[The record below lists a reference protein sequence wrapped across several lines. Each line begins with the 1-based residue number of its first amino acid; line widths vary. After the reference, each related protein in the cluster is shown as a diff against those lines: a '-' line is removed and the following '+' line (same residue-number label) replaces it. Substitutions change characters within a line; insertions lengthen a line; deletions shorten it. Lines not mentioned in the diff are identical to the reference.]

1 MGVKMKRVFIL
12 KGLDCPNCSAKIEK
26 EVGALPGVESSVV
39 NLMQQTLT
47 VQSEKSADATLAEQV
62 ETIVHSHEPD
72 VEVSEKTEPAVTK
85 VYLLK
90 GLDCPNCSA
99 KIEKEVGELGGVA
112 SSTVNLMNQTLT
124 VQAGT
129 SVATSLLDTV
139 TTIVHSHEP
148 DVEVS
153 EKTEPA
159 VTKVY
164 LLKGLDCPNCSAKI
178 EKEVGELDGVAS
190 STVNLMNQTLTVQA
204 GTSVATSLLDTV
216 TTIVH
221 SHEPDVEVSE
231 KTEPAVTKVYLL
243 KGLDCPNCSAKI
255 EKEVGE
261 LDGVTSS
268 TVNLMNQTLTV
279 QAGTSVAASLLD
291 TVTTIVHSHEPDV
304 EVSEKQ
310 LEATA
315 PVKKDEKAAV
325 YNDEDKKRTIR
336 LAVGAV
342 VYAIGMALTVFAK
355 LPTLA
360 ELAFLIVAYVILG
373 WDVVWQA
380 VKNITRGQVFDEH
393 FLMSVSTIGAF
404 AIGEY
409 PEAVAV
415 MLFYQVGEFFQSLAV
430 KRSRKSISDLMDIC
444 PDSATVKRNGVLQ
457 VVSPESVAV
466 GEIIV
471 VKPGEKIPLD
481 GIVVDGESMLDTK
494 ALTGESVPRSIRKGD
509 EALSGCINQSGL
521 LTLKVTKS
529 FGESTVSKITDLVE
543 NASARKAPTEN
554 FITTFAR
561 YYTPV
566 VVGMAAVLAII
577 PPLVLGGGWSEWLR
591 RGFVFLIVSCPCAL
605 VISIP
610 LTFFGGIGAAS
621 KRGVLVKGS
630 NYLEALNK
638 VSVVV
643 FDKTGTLTKG
653 VFEVANIIPA
663 AGYQKE
669 QVLEYAAQAESYSNH
684 PIAKSILATYG
695 KPIDQK
701 QFSGF
706 EEISGHGIS
715 VMVQGK
721 KVLAGNSKLM
731 ESEKIAYAACDAA
744 GTKFYVAADGS
755 YVGCILIADEVKPD
769 SKCAI
774 AELKKIGVEKTV
786 MLTGD
791 DERIGKSVADELGLD
806 AYYAQLLPDQKVEK
820 LEMLDKQK
828 RQGSKLAFVG
838 DGINDAPVL
847 ARADVGIA
855 MGGLGSDA
863 AIEAAD
869 VVLMTDEP
877 SKLVEAIDVAK
888 ATKRIVM
895 QNIVIALGIKSVFLV
910 LGALGMAGM
919 WEAVFGDVGVT
930 IIAVLNAMRI
940 LKK

>member
-1 MGVKMKRVFIL
+1 MKRVFIL

-99 KIEKEVGELGGVA
+99 KIEKEVGEL
-112 SSTVNLMNQTLT
+112 
-124 VQAGT
+124 
-129 SVATSLLDTV
+129 
-139 TTIVHSHEP
+139 
-148 DVEVS
+148 
-153 EKTEPA
+153 
-159 VTKVY
+159 
-164 LLKGLDCPNCSAKI
+164 
-178 EKEVGELDGVAS
+178 
-190 STVNLMNQTLTVQA
+190 
-204 GTSVATSLLDTV
+204 
-216 TTIVH
+216 
-221 SHEPDVEVSE
+221 
-231 KTEPAVTKVYLL
+231 
-243 KGLDCPNCSAKI
+243 
-255 EKEVGE
+255 
-261 LDGVTSS
+261 DGVTSS

-310 LEATA
+310 PEATA
-315 PVKKDEKAAV
+315 PVKKEEKAAV

-336 LAVGAV
+336 LAVGAA

-355 LPTLA
+355 LPTPA

-430 KRSRKSISDLMDIC
+430 KRSRKSISDLMDIR

-481 GIVVDGESMLDTK
+481 GIVVEGESMLDTK

-509 EALSGCINQSGL
+509 EALSGCINQSAL

-791 DERIGKSVADELGLD
+791 DGRIGKSVADELGLD

>member
-1 MGVKMKRVFIL
+1 MKRVFIL

-62 ETIVHSHEPD
+62 ETIVHSHDPD
-72 VEVSEKTEPAVTK
+72 VDVSEKTEPAVTK

-99 KIEKEVGELGGVA
+99 KIEKEVGELG
-112 SSTVNLMNQTLT
+112 
-124 VQAGT
+124 
-129 SVATSLLDTV
+129 
-139 TTIVHSHEP
+139 
-148 DVEVS
+148 
-153 EKTEPA
+153 
-159 VTKVY
+159 
-164 LLKGLDCPNCSAKI
+164 
-178 EKEVGELDGVAS
+178 
-190 STVNLMNQTLTVQA
+190 
-204 GTSVATSLLDTV
+204 
-216 TTIVH
+216 
-221 SHEPDVEVSE
+221 
-231 KTEPAVTKVYLL
+231 
-243 KGLDCPNCSAKI
+243 
-255 EKEVGE
+255 
-261 LDGVTSS
+261 GVTSS

-430 KRSRKSISDLMDIC
+430 KRSRKSISDLMDIR

-663 AGYQKE
+663 
-669 QVLEYAAQAESYSNH
+669 QAESYSNH

-701 QFSGF
+701 QFSDF

>member
-1 MGVKMKRVFIL
+1 MEFKMKRVF
-12 KGLDCPNCSAKIEK
+12 
-26 EVGALPGVESSVV
+26 
-39 NLMQQTLT
+39 T
-47 VQSEKSADATLAEQV
+47 
-62 ETIVHSHEPD
+62 
-72 VEVSEKTEPAVTK
+72 
-85 VYLLK
+85 
-90 GLDCPNCSA
+90 
-99 KIEKEVGELGGVA
+99 
-112 SSTVNLMNQTLT
+112 
-124 VQAGT
+124 
-129 SVATSLLDTV
+129 
-139 TTIVHSHEP
+139 
-148 DVEVS
+148 
-153 EKTEPA
+153 
-159 VTKVY
+159 
-164 LLKGLDCPNCSAKI
+164 
-178 EKEVGELDGVAS
+178 
-190 STVNLMNQTLTVQA
+190 
-204 GTSVATSLLDTV
+204 
-216 TTIVH
+216 
-221 SHEPDVEVSE
+221 
-231 KTEPAVTKVYLL
+231 L

-430 KRSRKSISDLMDIC
+430 KRSRKSISDLMDIR

-701 QFSGF
+701 KFSGF

-769 SKCAI
+769 SKCTI

>member
-1 MGVKMKRVFIL
+1 
-12 KGLDCPNCSAKIEK
+12 
-26 EVGALPGVESSVV
+26 
-39 NLMQQTLT
+39 
-47 VQSEKSADATLAEQV
+47 
-62 ETIVHSHEPD
+62 
-72 VEVSEKTEPAVTK
+72 
-85 VYLLK
+85 
-90 GLDCPNCSA
+90 
-99 KIEKEVGELGGVA
+99 
-112 SSTVNLMNQTLT
+112 
-124 VQAGT
+124 
-129 SVATSLLDTV
+129 
-139 TTIVHSHEP
+139 
-148 DVEVS
+148 
-153 EKTEPA
+153 
-159 VTKVY
+159 
-164 LLKGLDCPNCSAKI
+164 
-178 EKEVGELDGVAS
+178 
-190 STVNLMNQTLTVQA
+190 
-204 GTSVATSLLDTV
+204 
-216 TTIVH
+216 
-221 SHEPDVEVSE
+221 
-231 KTEPAVTKVYLL
+231 
-243 KGLDCPNCSAKI
+243 
-255 EKEVGE
+255 
-261 LDGVTSS
+261 
-268 TVNLMNQTLTV
+268 MNQTLTV

-342 VYAIGMALTVFAK
+342 IYAIGMALTVFAK

-701 QFSGF
+701 QFSDF

-806 AYYAQLLPDQKVEK
+806 AYYAQLWPDQKVEK

>member
-1 MGVKMKRVFIL
+1 MEVKMKRVFIL

-178 EKEVGELDGVAS
+178 EKEVGELGGVAS

-261 LDGVTSS
+261 LGGVASS

-684 PIAKSILATYG
+684 PIAKSILTTYG

-701 QFSGF
+701 QFSDF

>member
-1 MGVKMKRVFIL
+1 MKRVFI
-12 KGLDCPNCSAKIEK
+12 
-26 EVGALPGVESSVV
+26 
-39 NLMQQTLT
+39 
-47 VQSEKSADATLAEQV
+47 
-62 ETIVHSHEPD
+62 
-72 VEVSEKTEPAVTK
+72 
-85 VYLLK
+85 LK

-178 EKEVGELDGVAS
+178 EKEVGELDGVTS
-190 STVNLMNQTLTVQA
+190 STVNLMNQTMTVQA

-373 WDVVWQA
+373 RDVVWQA

-430 KRSRKSISDLMDIC
+430 KRSRKSISDLMDIR

-701 QFSGF
+701 QFSDF

>member
-1 MGVKMKRVFIL
+1 
-12 KGLDCPNCSAKIEK
+12 
-26 EVGALPGVESSVV
+26 
-39 NLMQQTLT
+39 
-47 VQSEKSADATLAEQV
+47 
-62 ETIVHSHEPD
+62 
-72 VEVSEKTEPAVTK
+72 
-85 VYLLK
+85 
-90 GLDCPNCSA
+90 
-99 KIEKEVGELGGVA
+99 
-112 SSTVNLMNQTLT
+112 
-124 VQAGT
+124 
-129 SVATSLLDTV
+129 
-139 TTIVHSHEP
+139 
-148 DVEVS
+148 
-153 EKTEPA
+153 
-159 VTKVY
+159 
-164 LLKGLDCPNCSAKI
+164 
-178 EKEVGELDGVAS
+178 
-190 STVNLMNQTLTVQA
+190 
-204 GTSVATSLLDTV
+204 
-216 TTIVH
+216 
-221 SHEPDVEVSE
+221 
-231 KTEPAVTKVYLL
+231 
-243 KGLDCPNCSAKI
+243 
-255 EKEVGE
+255 
-261 LDGVTSS
+261 
-268 TVNLMNQTLTV
+268 MNQTLTV

-701 QFSGF
+701 QFSDF

-721 KVLAGNSKLM
+721 KILAGNSKLM

>member
-1 MGVKMKRVFIL
+1 MKRVFIL

-124 VQAGT
+124 VQAGA

-178 EKEVGELDGVAS
+178 EKEVGELGGVAS

-204 GTSVATSLLDTV
+204 GASVATSLLDTV

-701 QFSGF
+701 QFSDF

>member
-1 MGVKMKRVFIL
+1 MKRVFIL

-178 EKEVGELDGVAS
+178 EKEVGELDGVTS

-204 GTSVATSLLDTV
+204 GTSVAASLLDTV

-373 WDVVWQA
+373 CDVVWQA

-430 KRSRKSISDLMDIC
+430 KRSRKSISDLMDIR

-466 GEIIV
+466 GEIIM

>member
-1 MGVKMKRVFIL
+1 MEVKMKRVFIL

-178 EKEVGELDGVAS
+178 EKEVGELGGVAS

-342 VYAIGMALTVFAK
+342 IYAIGMALTVFAK

-701 QFSGF
+701 QFSDF

>member
-1 MGVKMKRVFIL
+1 
-12 KGLDCPNCSAKIEK
+12 
-26 EVGALPGVESSVV
+26 
-39 NLMQQTLT
+39 
-47 VQSEKSADATLAEQV
+47 
-62 ETIVHSHEPD
+62 
-72 VEVSEKTEPAVTK
+72 
-85 VYLLK
+85 
-90 GLDCPNCSA
+90 
-99 KIEKEVGELGGVA
+99 
-112 SSTVNLMNQTLT
+112 
-124 VQAGT
+124 
-129 SVATSLLDTV
+129 
-139 TTIVHSHEP
+139 
-148 DVEVS
+148 
-153 EKTEPA
+153 
-159 VTKVY
+159 
-164 LLKGLDCPNCSAKI
+164 
-178 EKEVGELDGVAS
+178 
-190 STVNLMNQTLTVQA
+190 
-204 GTSVATSLLDTV
+204 
-216 TTIVH
+216 
-221 SHEPDVEVSE
+221 
-231 KTEPAVTKVYLL
+231 
-243 KGLDCPNCSAKI
+243 
-255 EKEVGE
+255 
-261 LDGVTSS
+261 
-268 TVNLMNQTLTV
+268 MNQTLTV

-325 YNDEDKKRTIR
+325 YNDADKKRTIR

-430 KRSRKSISDLMDIC
+430 KRSRKSISDLMDIR

-701 QFSGF
+701 QFSDF

>member
-1 MGVKMKRVFIL
+1 MAL
-12 KGLDCPNCSAKIEK
+12 AT
-26 EVGALPGVESSVV
+26 VGAL
-39 NLMQQTLT
+39 
-47 VQSEKSADATLAEQV
+47 
-62 ETIVHSHEPD
+62 
-72 VEVSEKTEPAVTK
+72 
-85 VYLLK
+85 
-90 GLDCPNCSA
+90 C
-99 KIEKEVGELGGVA
+99 
-112 SSTVNLMNQTLT
+112 
-124 VQAGT
+124 
-129 SVATSLLDTV
+129 
-139 TTIVHSHEP
+139 
-148 DVEVS
+148 
-153 EKTEPA
+153 
-159 VTKVY
+159 
-164 LLKGLDCPNCSAKI
+164 
-178 EKEVGELDGVAS
+178 
-190 STVNLMNQTLTVQA
+190 
-204 GTSVATSLLDTV
+204 
-216 TTIVH
+216 
-221 SHEPDVEVSE
+221 
-231 KTEPAVTKVYLL
+231 
-243 KGLDCPNCSAKI
+243 
-255 EKEVGE
+255 
-261 LDGVTSS
+261 
-268 TVNLMNQTLTV
+268 
-279 QAGTSVAASLLD
+279 
-291 TVTTIVHSHEPDV
+291 
-304 EVSEKQ
+304 
-310 LEATA
+310 
-315 PVKKDEKAAV
+315 
-325 YNDEDKKRTIR
+325 
-336 LAVGAV
+336 
-342 VYAIGMALTVFAK
+342 IG
-355 LPTLA
+355 
-360 ELAFLIVAYVILG
+360 
-373 WDVVWQA
+373 D
-380 VKNITRGQVFDEH
+380 
-393 FLMSVSTIGAF
+393 
-404 AIGEY
+404 Y
-409 PEAVAV
+409 PEASFV

>member
-1 MGVKMKRVFIL
+1 MKRVFIL

-26 EVGALPGVESSVV
+26 EVGELDGV
-39 NLMQQTLT
+39 T
-47 VQSEKSADATLAEQV
+47 
-62 ETIVHSHEPD
+62 
-72 VEVSEKTEPAVTK
+72 
-85 VYLLK
+85 
-90 GLDCPNCSA
+90 
-99 KIEKEVGELGGVA
+99 
-112 SSTVNLMNQTLT
+112 SSTVNLMNQTMT

-178 EKEVGELDGVAS
+178 ER
-190 STVNLMNQTLTVQA
+190 
-204 GTSVATSLLDTV
+204 
-216 TTIVH
+216 
-221 SHEPDVEVSE
+221 
-231 KTEPAVTKVYLL
+231 
-243 KGLDCPNCSAKI
+243 
-255 EKEVGE
+255 EVGE

-404 AIGEY
+404 AIVEY

-430 KRSRKSISDLMDIC
+430 KRSRKSISDLMDIR

-529 FGESTVSKITDLVE
+529 FGESTVSKIIDLVE

-684 PIAKSILATYG
+684 PIAKSILAAYG
-695 KPIDQK
+695 KSIDQK

-731 ESEKIAYAACDAA
+731 ESEKIAYSACDAA
-744 GTKFYVAADGS
+744 GTKVYVAADGS

-769 SKCAI
+769 SNRAI

>member
-1 MGVKMKRVFIL
+1 
-12 KGLDCPNCSAKIEK
+12 
-26 EVGALPGVESSVV
+26 
-39 NLMQQTLT
+39 
-47 VQSEKSADATLAEQV
+47 
-62 ETIVHSHEPD
+62 
-72 VEVSEKTEPAVTK
+72 
-85 VYLLK
+85 
-90 GLDCPNCSA
+90 
-99 KIEKEVGELGGVA
+99 
-112 SSTVNLMNQTLT
+112 
-124 VQAGT
+124 
-129 SVATSLLDTV
+129 
-139 TTIVHSHEP
+139 
-148 DVEVS
+148 
-153 EKTEPA
+153 
-159 VTKVY
+159 
-164 LLKGLDCPNCSAKI
+164 
-178 EKEVGELDGVAS
+178 
-190 STVNLMNQTLTVQA
+190 
-204 GTSVATSLLDTV
+204 
-216 TTIVH
+216 
-221 SHEPDVEVSE
+221 
-231 KTEPAVTKVYLL
+231 
-243 KGLDCPNCSAKI
+243 
-255 EKEVGE
+255 
-261 LDGVTSS
+261 
-268 TVNLMNQTLTV
+268 MNQTLTV

-430 KRSRKSISDLMDIC
+430 KRSRKSISDLMDIR

-701 QFSGF
+701 QFSDF
-706 EEISGHGIS
+706 EEISGHGVS

>member
-1 MGVKMKRVFIL
+1 MKVKMKRVFIL

-178 EKEVGELDGVAS
+178 EKEVGELGGVAS

>member
-1 MGVKMKRVFIL
+1 MEVKMKRVFIL

-26 EVGALPGVESSVV
+26 EVG
-39 NLMQQTLT
+39 
-47 VQSEKSADATLAEQV
+47 
-62 ETIVHSHEPD
+62 
-72 VEVSEKTEPAVTK
+72 
-85 VYLLK
+85 
-90 GLDCPNCSA
+90 
-99 KIEKEVGELGGVA
+99 ELGGVA
-112 SSTVNLMNQTLT
+112 
-124 VQAGT
+124 
-129 SVATSLLDTV
+129 
-139 TTIVHSHEP
+139 
-148 DVEVS
+148 
-153 EKTEPA
+153 
-159 VTKVY
+159 
-164 LLKGLDCPNCSAKI
+164 
-178 EKEVGELDGVAS
+178 
-190 STVNLMNQTLTVQA
+190 
-204 GTSVATSLLDTV
+204 
-216 TTIVH
+216 
-221 SHEPDVEVSE
+221 
-231 KTEPAVTKVYLL
+231 
-243 KGLDCPNCSAKI
+243 
-255 EKEVGE
+255 
-261 LDGVTSS
+261 SS

-430 KRSRKSISDLMDIC
+430 KRSRKSISDLMDIR

-529 FGESTVSKITDLVE
+529 FGESTVSKIIDLVE

>member
-1 MGVKMKRVFIL
+1 MKRVFIL

-178 EKEVGELDGVAS
+178 EKEVGELDGVTS

-204 GTSVATSLLDTV
+204 GTSVAASLLDTV

-653 VFEVANIIPA
+653 VFWVANIIPA

>member
-1 MGVKMKRVFIL
+1 VEFKMKRVFIL

-178 EKEVGELDGVAS
+178 EKEVGELDGVTS

-204 GTSVATSLLDTV
+204 GTSVAASLLDTV

-806 AYYAQLLPDQKVEK
+806 AYYAQLWPDQKVEK

>member
-1 MGVKMKRVFIL
+1 MKRVFIL

-178 EKEVGELDGVAS
+178 EKEVGELGGVAS

-430 KRSRKSISDLMDIC
+430 KRSRKSISDLMDIR

-695 KPIDQK
+695 KPIDQR

>member
-1 MGVKMKRVFIL
+1 M
-12 KGLDCPNCSAKIEK
+12 
-26 EVGALPGVESSVV
+26 
-39 NLMQQTLT
+39 
-47 VQSEKSADATLAEQV
+47 
-62 ETIVHSHEPD
+62 
-72 VEVSEKTEPAVTK
+72 
-85 VYLLK
+85 
-90 GLDCPNCSA
+90 
-99 KIEKEVGELGGVA
+99 
-112 SSTVNLMNQTLT
+112 
-124 VQAGT
+124 
-129 SVATSLLDTV
+129 
-139 TTIVHSHEP
+139 
-148 DVEVS
+148 
-153 EKTEPA
+153 
-159 VTKVY
+159 
-164 LLKGLDCPNCSAKI
+164 
-178 EKEVGELDGVAS
+178 
-190 STVNLMNQTLTVQA
+190 
-204 GTSVATSLLDTV
+204 
-216 TTIVH
+216 
-221 SHEPDVEVSE
+221 
-231 KTEPAVTKVYLL
+231 
-243 KGLDCPNCSAKI
+243 
-255 EKEVGE
+255 
-261 LDGVTSS
+261 
-268 TVNLMNQTLTV
+268 
-279 QAGTSVAASLLD
+279 
-291 TVTTIVHSHEPDV
+291 
-304 EVSEKQ
+304 
-310 LEATA
+310 
-315 PVKKDEKAAV
+315 
-325 YNDEDKKRTIR
+325 
-336 LAVGAV
+336 GAV

-457 VVSPESVAV
+457 VVSPESVEV

-701 QFSGF
+701 QFSDF

>member
-1 MGVKMKRVFIL
+1 
-12 KGLDCPNCSAKIEK
+12 
-26 EVGALPGVESSVV
+26 
-39 NLMQQTLT
+39 
-47 VQSEKSADATLAEQV
+47 
-62 ETIVHSHEPD
+62 
-72 VEVSEKTEPAVTK
+72 
-85 VYLLK
+85 
-90 GLDCPNCSA
+90 
-99 KIEKEVGELGGVA
+99 
-112 SSTVNLMNQTLT
+112 
-124 VQAGT
+124 
-129 SVATSLLDTV
+129 
-139 TTIVHSHEP
+139 
-148 DVEVS
+148 
-153 EKTEPA
+153 
-159 VTKVY
+159 
-164 LLKGLDCPNCSAKI
+164 
-178 EKEVGELDGVAS
+178 
-190 STVNLMNQTLTVQA
+190 
-204 GTSVATSLLDTV
+204 
-216 TTIVH
+216 
-221 SHEPDVEVSE
+221 
-231 KTEPAVTKVYLL
+231 
-243 KGLDCPNCSAKI
+243 
-255 EKEVGE
+255 
-261 LDGVTSS
+261 
-268 TVNLMNQTLTV
+268 MNQTLTV

-457 VVSPESVAV
+457 VVSPESVEV

-791 DERIGKSVADELGLD
+791 DERIGKSVADEIGLD

>member
-26 EVGALPGVESSVV
+26 EVG
-39 NLMQQTLT
+39 
-47 VQSEKSADATLAEQV
+47 
-62 ETIVHSHEPD
+62 
-72 VEVSEKTEPAVTK
+72 
-85 VYLLK
+85 
-90 GLDCPNCSA
+90 
-99 KIEKEVGELGGVA
+99 ELGGVA
-112 SSTVNLMNQTLT
+112 
-124 VQAGT
+124 
-129 SVATSLLDTV
+129 
-139 TTIVHSHEP
+139 
-148 DVEVS
+148 
-153 EKTEPA
+153 
-159 VTKVY
+159 
-164 LLKGLDCPNCSAKI
+164 
-178 EKEVGELDGVAS
+178 
-190 STVNLMNQTLTVQA
+190 
-204 GTSVATSLLDTV
+204 
-216 TTIVH
+216 
-221 SHEPDVEVSE
+221 
-231 KTEPAVTKVYLL
+231 
-243 KGLDCPNCSAKI
+243 
-255 EKEVGE
+255 
-261 LDGVTSS
+261 SS

-701 QFSGF
+701 QFSDF

>member
-1 MGVKMKRVFIL
+1 M
-12 KGLDCPNCSAKIEK
+12 
-26 EVGALPGVESSVV
+26 
-39 NLMQQTLT
+39 
-47 VQSEKSADATLAEQV
+47 
-62 ETIVHSHEPD
+62 
-72 VEVSEKTEPAVTK
+72 
-85 VYLLK
+85 
-90 GLDCPNCSA
+90 
-99 KIEKEVGELGGVA
+99 
-112 SSTVNLMNQTLT
+112 
-124 VQAGT
+124 
-129 SVATSLLDTV
+129 
-139 TTIVHSHEP
+139 
-148 DVEVS
+148 
-153 EKTEPA
+153 
-159 VTKVY
+159 
-164 LLKGLDCPNCSAKI
+164 
-178 EKEVGELDGVAS
+178 
-190 STVNLMNQTLTVQA
+190 
-204 GTSVATSLLDTV
+204 
-216 TTIVH
+216 
-221 SHEPDVEVSE
+221 
-231 KTEPAVTKVYLL
+231 
-243 KGLDCPNCSAKI
+243 
-255 EKEVGE
+255 
-261 LDGVTSS
+261 
-268 TVNLMNQTLTV
+268 
-279 QAGTSVAASLLD
+279 
-291 TVTTIVHSHEPDV
+291 
-304 EVSEKQ
+304 SEKQ

-444 PDSATVKRNGVLQ
+444 PDSATAKRNGVLQ

>member
-1 MGVKMKRVFIL
+1 MERIF
-12 KGLDCPNCSAKIEK
+12 
-26 EVGALPGVESSVV
+26 
-39 NLMQQTLT
+39 
-47 VQSEKSADATLAEQV
+47 
-62 ETIVHSHEPD
+62 
-72 VEVSEKTEPAVTK
+72 
-85 VYLLK
+85 LLK

-99 KIEKEVGELGGVA
+99 KIEKEVGDLENVN
-112 SSTVNLMNQTLT
+112 SSSVNLMKQTLT
-124 VQAGT
+124 IQTETFDNSIVEQIE
-129 SVATSLLDTV
+129 
-139 TTIVHSHEP
+139 TIVHSHEP

-153 EKTEPA
+153 EQKA
-159 VTKVY
+159 
-164 LLKGLDCPNCSAKI
+164 D
-178 EKEVGELDGVAS
+178 
-190 STVNLMNQTLTVQA
+190 
-204 GTSVATSLLDTV
+204 TSVA
-216 TTIVH
+216 
-221 SHEPDVEVSE
+221 PDKKE
-231 KTEPAVTKVYLL
+231 KTPVYS
-243 KGLDCPNCSAKI
+243 D
-255 EKEVGE
+255 
-261 LDGVTSS
+261 D
-268 TVNLMNQTLTV
+268 
-279 QAGTSVAASLLD
+279 
-291 TVTTIVHSHEPDV
+291 
-304 EVSEKQ
+304 
-310 LEATA
+310 
-315 PVKKDEKAAV
+315 
-325 YNDEDKKRTIR
+325 DKKLTIR
-336 LAVGAV
+336 LISGAVIYAVGM
-342 VYAIGMALTVFAK
+342 GLTLFGHVS
-355 LPTLA
+355 LPV
-360 ELAFLIVAYVILG
+360 ELGVLIVAYIILG

-430 KRSRKSISDLMDIC
+430 KRSRKSISDLMDIR

-701 QFSGF
+701 QFSDF

-721 KVLAGNSKLM
+721 KILAGNSKLM

>member
-1 MGVKMKRVFIL
+1 
-12 KGLDCPNCSAKIEK
+12 
-26 EVGALPGVESSVV
+26 
-39 NLMQQTLT
+39 
-47 VQSEKSADATLAEQV
+47 
-62 ETIVHSHEPD
+62 
-72 VEVSEKTEPAVTK
+72 
-85 VYLLK
+85 
-90 GLDCPNCSA
+90 
-99 KIEKEVGELGGVA
+99 
-112 SSTVNLMNQTLT
+112 
-124 VQAGT
+124 
-129 SVATSLLDTV
+129 
-139 TTIVHSHEP
+139 
-148 DVEVS
+148 
-153 EKTEPA
+153 
-159 VTKVY
+159 
-164 LLKGLDCPNCSAKI
+164 
-178 EKEVGELDGVAS
+178 
-190 STVNLMNQTLTVQA
+190 
-204 GTSVATSLLDTV
+204 
-216 TTIVH
+216 
-221 SHEPDVEVSE
+221 
-231 KTEPAVTKVYLL
+231 
-243 KGLDCPNCSAKI
+243 
-255 EKEVGE
+255 
-261 LDGVTSS
+261 
-268 TVNLMNQTLTV
+268 MNQTLTV

-430 KRSRKSISDLMDIC
+430 KRSRKSISDLMDIR

-731 ESEKIAYAACDAA
+731 ESEKIAYDACDAA

>member
-1 MGVKMKRVFIL
+1 MKRVFIL

-178 EKEVGELDGVAS
+178 EKEVGELGGVAS

-591 RGFVFLIVSCPCAL
+591 RGFVFLIVSCPCA
-605 VISIP
+605 
-610 LTFFGGIGAAS
+610 
-621 KRGVLVKGS
+621 
-630 NYLEALNK
+630 
-638 VSVVV
+638 
-643 FDKTGTLTKG
+643 
-653 VFEVANIIPA
+653 
-663 AGYQKE
+663 
-669 QVLEYAAQAESYSNH
+669 
-684 PIAKSILATYG
+684 
-695 KPIDQK
+695 
-701 QFSGF
+701 
-706 EEISGHGIS
+706 
-715 VMVQGK
+715 
-721 KVLAGNSKLM
+721 
-731 ESEKIAYAACDAA
+731 
-744 GTKFYVAADGS
+744 
-755 YVGCILIADEVKPD
+755 
-769 SKCAI
+769 
-774 AELKKIGVEKTV
+774 TV

>member
-1 MGVKMKRVFIL
+1 M
-12 KGLDCPNCSAKIEK
+12 
-26 EVGALPGVESSVV
+26 
-39 NLMQQTLT
+39 
-47 VQSEKSADATLAEQV
+47 
-62 ETIVHSHEPD
+62 
-72 VEVSEKTEPAVTK
+72 
-85 VYLLK
+85 
-90 GLDCPNCSA
+90 
-99 KIEKEVGELGGVA
+99 
-112 SSTVNLMNQTLT
+112 
-124 VQAGT
+124 
-129 SVATSLLDTV
+129 
-139 TTIVHSHEP
+139 
-148 DVEVS
+148 
-153 EKTEPA
+153 
-159 VTKVY
+159 
-164 LLKGLDCPNCSAKI
+164 
-178 EKEVGELDGVAS
+178 
-190 STVNLMNQTLTVQA
+190 
-204 GTSVATSLLDTV
+204 
-216 TTIVH
+216 
-221 SHEPDVEVSE
+221 
-231 KTEPAVTKVYLL
+231 
-243 KGLDCPNCSAKI
+243 
-255 EKEVGE
+255 
-261 LDGVTSS
+261 
-268 TVNLMNQTLTV
+268 
-279 QAGTSVAASLLD
+279 
-291 TVTTIVHSHEPDV
+291 
-304 EVSEKQ
+304 
-310 LEATA
+310 
-315 PVKKDEKAAV
+315 
-325 YNDEDKKRTIR
+325 
-336 LAVGAV
+336 
-342 VYAIGMALTVFAK
+342 
-355 LPTLA
+355 
-360 ELAFLIVAYVILG
+360 
-373 WDVVWQA
+373 
-380 VKNITRGQVFDEH
+380 KNITRGQVFDEH

-701 QFSGF
+701 QFSDF

>member
-1 MGVKMKRVFIL
+1 MKRVFIL

-62 ETIVHSHEPD
+62 E
-72 VEVSEKTEPAVTK
+72 
-85 VYLLK
+85 
-90 GLDCPNCSA
+90 
-99 KIEKEVGELGGVA
+99 
-112 SSTVNLMNQTLT
+112 M
-124 VQAGT
+124 
-129 SVATSLLDTV
+129 
-139 TTIVHSHEP
+139 
-148 DVEVS
+148 
-153 EKTEPA
+153 
-159 VTKVY
+159 
-164 LLKGLDCPNCSAKI
+164 
-178 EKEVGELDGVAS
+178 
-190 STVNLMNQTLTVQA
+190 
-204 GTSVATSLLDTV
+204 
-216 TTIVH
+216 IVH

-304 EVSEKQ
+304 EVLEKQ
-310 LEATA
+310 PEATA
-315 PVKKDEKAAV
+315 PVKKEEKAAV

-336 LAVGAV
+336 LAVGAA

-355 LPTLA
+355 LPTPA

-430 KRSRKSISDLMDIC
+430 KRSRKSISDLMDIR
-444 PDSATVKRNGVLQ
+444 PDSAT
-457 VVSPESVAV
+457 
-466 GEIIV
+466 EIIV

-529 FGESTVSKITDLVE
+529 FGESTVSKIIDLVE

-684 PIAKSILATYG
+684 PIAKSILAAYG
-695 KPIDQK
+695 KSIDQK

-806 AYYAQLLPDQKVEK
+806 VYYAQLLPDQKVEK